1 MSGNESDNFSEIF
14 KQFSA
19 LGLNI
24 NSLIASLT
32 NSGSPASMAQLSH
45 DVIRDV
51 SRKFLAARGELPVGT
66 TDIEEMRQALA
77 IANTWVDA
85 ATTFPALPTTRS
97 AGREKIA
104 LSRKEWIDETLLGWQ
119 EIAAPLI
126 SGMSQGIE
134 KVIKDVT
141 EQGSRESDSGDSDGE
156 SKSEIKPE
164 FNIAGFSI
172 PGMPGMPGLNFPQLS
187 PAQMAG
193 AISGLISSLMSTQ
206 LGQTIGTLAATVT
219 GANDVAI
226 PLISHRS
233 HTASG
238 GGATPQTFLIP
249 QNVRQWGKDLE
260 IPETEVHI
268 FLALREVAAARL
280 FANTPWLSAYINEA
294 ISSYGKG
301 INIDIGAIQRQAEDA
316 LSSGE
321 IDPGNPESVSHAL
334 SHGIFSPEQSPAQ
347 GRALEKLE
355 MVLALIEGWIDDVVT
370 RASGDRLPSLIKL
383 RETLQRRRATESPTE
398 QLFASLIGLEVSPRR
413 ARECS
418 LFWRRITEL
427 REIAGRDQLWEEA
440 ILLPTQASLADPEG
454 FLLSRTVPDD
464 ISGLQ

>member
-1 MSGNESDNFSEIF
+1 MSGNEPDNFSEIF
-14 KQFSA
+14 KQFSE
-19 LGLNI
+19 LGLDI
-24 NSLIASLT
+24 NSLIASLS
-32 NSGSPASMAQLSH
+32 NSGNPATISQLSH

-51 SRKFLAARGELPVGT
+51 SRKFLAARGELPVGA
-66 TDIEEMRQALA
+66 TDLEEMRQALS
-77 IANTWVDA
+77 IANTWVDV
-85 ATTFPALPTTRS
+85 ATTFPALSPTRS
-97 AGREKIA
+97 GDKEKIA

-134 KVIKDVT
+134 KVIKEVT
-141 EQGSRESDSGDSDGE
+141 EQSSRESASHESDGE
-156 SKSEIKPE
+156 NPPEI
-164 FNIAGFSI
+164 NILGFA
-172 PGMPGMPGLNFPQLS
+172 MPGMSGLNIPQLN
-187 PAQMAG
+187 PAQVAG
-193 AISGLISSLMSTQ
+193 AISALMSSLMSTQ

-226 PLISHRS
+226 PLTSKRS
-233 HTASG
+233 RTGSSG
-238 GGATPQTFLIP
+238 HATPQTFLIP
-249 QNVRQWGKDLE
+249 QNVREWGKDLE

-280 FANTPWLSAYINEA
+280 FANAPWLSDYINEA

-301 INIDIGAIQRQAEDA
+301 INIDIGAIQRQAEEA

-321 IDPGNPESVSHAL
+321 IDPNNPESISRAL

-347 GRALEKLE
+347 GQALEKLE

-370 RASGDRLPSLIKL
+370 TASGDRLPSLIKL
-383 RETLQRRRATESPTE
+383 RETLQRRRATHSPTE
-398 QLFASLIGLEVSPRR
+398 QLFASLVGLEVSPRR

-418 LFWRRITEL
+418 LFWRRIAEL
-427 REIAGRDQLWEEA
+427 REIEGRDQLWEEA
-440 ILLPTQASLADPEG
+440 ILLPTQENLADPEG
-454 FLLSRTVPDD
+454 FLQSTTVPDD

>member
-1 MSGNESDNFSEIF
+1 MSGNEPDNFSEIF
-14 KQFSA
+14 KQFSE
-19 LGLNI
+19 LGLDI
-24 NSLIASLT
+24 NSLIASL
-32 NSGSPASMAQLSH
+32 NNPGNPATISQLSH
-45 DVIRDV
+45 GVIRDV
-51 SRKFLAARGELPVGT
+51 SRKFLAARGELPVGA
-66 TDIEEMRQALA
+66 TDLEEMRQALS

-85 ATTFPALPTTRS
+85 ATTFPALSPTRS
-97 AGREKIA
+97 GGKEKIA

-134 KVIKDVT
+134 KVIKEVT
-141 EQGSRESDSGDSDGE
+141 EQSSRESDSRE
-156 SKSEIKPE
+156 S
-164 FNIAGFSI
+164 GFT
-172 PGMPGMPGLNFPQLS
+172 MPGLNIPQLN

-193 AISGLISSLMSTQ
+193 AISALMSSLMSTQ

-226 PLISHRS
+226 PLTSQRS
-233 HTASG
+233 QSASSG
-238 GGATPQTFLIP
+238 HATPQTFLIP
-249 QNVRQWGKDLE
+249 QNVREWGKDLE

-280 FANTPWLSAYINEA
+280 FANAPWLSDYINEA

-301 INIDIGAIQRQAEDA
+301 INIDIGAIQRKAEEG

-321 IDPGNPESVSHAL
+321 IDPHNPESISRAL

-347 GRALEKLE
+347 GQALEKLE

-370 RASGDRLPSLIKL
+370 TASGDRLPSLIKL
-383 RETLQRRRATESPTE
+383 RETLQRRRATHSPTE
-398 QLFASLIGLEVSPRR
+398 QLFASLVGLEVSPRR

-418 LFWRRITEL
+418 LFWRRIAEL
-427 REIAGRDQLWEEA
+427 REIEGRDQLWEEA
-440 ILLPTQASLADPEG
+440 ILLPTQENLADPEG
-454 FLLSRTVPDD
+454 FLQSTTVPDD

>member
-1 MSGNESDNFSEIF
+1 MSGFGFLPSDDSSNEPDNFSEIF
-14 KQFSA
+14 KQFSE
-19 LGLNI
+19 LGLDI
-24 NSLIASLT
+24 NSLIASL
-32 NSGSPASMAQLSH
+32 NNPGNPATISQLSH
-45 DVIRDV
+45 GVIRDV
-51 SRKFLAARGELPVGT
+51 SRKFLAARGELPVGA
-66 TDIEEMRQALA
+66 TDLEEMRQALS

-85 ATTFPALPTTRS
+85 ATTFPALSPTRS
-97 AGREKIA
+97 GGKEKIA

-134 KVIKDVT
+134 KVIKEVT
-141 EQGSRESDSGDSDGE
+141 EQSSRESDSRE
-156 SKSEIKPE
+156 S
-164 FNIAGFSI
+164 GFT
-172 PGMPGMPGLNFPQLS
+172 MPGLNIPQLN

-193 AISGLISSLMSTQ
+193 AISALMSSLMSTQ

-226 PLISHRS
+226 PLTSQRS
-233 HTASG
+233 QSASSG
-238 GGATPQTFLIP
+238 HATPQTFLIP
-249 QNVRQWGKDLE
+249 QNVREWGKDLE

-280 FANTPWLSAYINEA
+280 FANAPWLSDYINEA

-301 INIDIGAIQRQAEDA
+301 INIDIGAIQRKAEEG

-321 IDPGNPESVSHAL
+321 IDPHNPESISRAL

-347 GRALEKLE
+347 GQALEKLE

-370 RASGDRLPSLIKL
+370 TASGDRLPSLIKL
-383 RETLQRRRATESPTE
+383 RETLQRRRATHSPTE
-398 QLFASLIGLEVSPRR
+398 QLFASLVGLEVSPRR

-418 LFWRRITEL
+418 LFWRRIAEL
-427 REIAGRDQLWEEA
+427 REIEGRDQLWEEA
-440 ILLPTQASLADPEG
+440 ILLPTQENLADPEG
-454 FLLSRTVPDD
+454 FLQSTTVPDD

>member
-1 MSGNESDNFSEIF
+1 MSGFGFLPSDDSSNEPDNFSEIF
-14 KQFSA
+14 KQFSE
-19 LGLNI
+19 LGLDI
-24 NSLIASLT
+24 NSLIASL
-32 NSGSPASMAQLSH
+32 NNPGNPATISQLSH
-45 DVIRDV
+45 GVIRDV
-51 SRKFLAARGELPVGT
+51 SRKFLAARGELPVGA
-66 TDIEEMRQALA
+66 TDLEEMRQALS

-85 ATTFPALPTTRS
+85 ATTFPALSPTRS
-97 AGREKIA
+97 GGKEKIA

-134 KVIKDVT
+134 KVIKEVT
-141 EQGSRESDSGDSDGE
+141 EQSSRES
-156 SKSEIKPE
+156 
-164 FNIAGFSI
+164 GFT
-172 PGMPGMPGLNFPQLS
+172 MPGLNIPQLN

-193 AISGLISSLMSTQ
+193 AISALMSSLMSTQ

-226 PLISHRS
+226 PLTSQRS
-233 HTASG
+233 QSASSG
-238 GGATPQTFLIP
+238 HATPQTFLIP
-249 QNVRQWGKDLE
+249 QNVREWGKDLE

-280 FANTPWLSAYINEA
+280 FANAPWLSDYINEA

-301 INIDIGAIQRQAEDA
+301 INIDIGAIQRKAEEG

-321 IDPGNPESVSHAL
+321 IDPHNPESISRAL
-334 SHGIFSPEQSPAQ
+334 SQGIFSPEQSPAQ
-347 GRALEKLE
+347 GQALEKLE

-370 RASGDRLPSLIKL
+370 TASGDRLPSLIKL
-383 RETLQRRRATESPTE
+383 RETLQRRRATHSPTE
-398 QLFASLIGLEVSPRR
+398 QLFASLVGLEVSPRR

-418 LFWRRITEL
+418 LFWRRIAEL
-427 REIAGRDQLWEEA
+427 REIEGRDQLWEEA
-440 ILLPTQASLADPEG
+440 ILLPTQENLADPEG
-454 FLLSRTVPDD
+454 FLQSTTVPDD